1 MAALTILF
9 PHPPTFMRI
18 LHLTP
23 GTGTF
28 HCGSCLRDTA
38 LIKGLRVRGHDAMM
52 APLYLPLVNDREA
65 ASPEL
70 PVRVGGISLYL
81 QQKLPWTRHLPR
93 AFHRWLNKPER
104 LRSAARLMGMT
115 RAKDLGEM
123 ALGALVGEKGPQ
135 WPEWRRLLDWIKT
148 EAKPDVISLSNSLLI
163 GLCPAIERDLG
174 IPVVVSLQ
182 GEDSFLDTL
191 IAPYRGQAWEA
202 MRVNARHVTRFIA
215 PSKYYAGVMSARLDA
230 PAEKM
235 AVVYNGIDANSFGT
249 ADPDPNW
256 PVVGYFARMIH
267 GKGLTTLVDA
277 FIELSKR
284 NRVPRL
290 KLKIG
295 GAKTPADEKYVAGLE
310 RKLAEAGCEQKVE
323 WHPNLSFADK
333 LKFFRNLT
341 VLSVPATYGEAFGL
355 YLLEAMASGVPVVQP
370 DHGAFPEIIGM
381 TGCGVLCR
389 PDDPSALADALENLL
404 LDDHAREQM
413 TNRGIQGVRS
423 EFSVARMAE
432 RFEEVLMAARERT
445 VPAGVHEHS
454 GA

>member
-93 AFHRWLNKPER
+93 PLPRWLNKPER

-191 IAPYRGQAWEA
+191 IDPYREQAWEA